1 MHEKKNIY
9 LVFTGV
15 LMILGAVAVAI
26 AVPLATRP
34 SGVKAL
40 LPQAKALL
48 DKAPVIDG

>member
-1 MHEKKNIY
+1 MYENRAFC
-9 LVFTGV
+9 LFFTGV